1 MIEGINLTKKF
12 DGLTLFQD
20 YNFLIEDKE
29 FVCFFGASGT
39 GKTTLLN
46 MIGLIE
52 PIDAGSLRINGIE
65 YTTNKQKLAYY
76 RSVVGF
82 LFQNFAL
89 IESKT
94 VEQNLELIRQGSR
107 TNYTIEDVLE
117 RVGLESKLHSKV
129 YTLSGGEQQ
138 RVALARLFLKKCDI
152 ILADEP
158 TGSLDSKTG
167 DIILNILKDLHK
179 KENVT
184 LIMVTHE
191 PYVANMAERIITVRD
206 GKIIEEKTHV

>member
-1 MIEGINLTKKF
+1 MIEGINITKKF
-12 DGLTLFQD
+12 DGLTLFQN
-20 YNFLIEDKE
+20 YNFLIEDQE
-29 FVCFFGASGT
+29 FVCFSGASGT

-52 PIDAGSLRINGIE
+52 PIDAGTLRINEIE
-65 YTTNKQKLAYY
+65 YTTNKQKMEYF
-76 RSVVGF
+76 RSIVGF

-94 VEQNLELIRQGSR
+94 VKENLELIRKGSR
-107 TNYTIEDVLE
+107 TNYTIEEVLE
-117 RVGLESKLHSKV
+117 RVGLESKLNSKV

-158 TGSLDSKTG
+158 TGSLDAKNAQIIMDILLSLNAEGKTV
-167 DIILNILKDLHK
+167 II
-179 KENVT
+179 
-184 LIMVTHE
+184 VTH
-191 PYVANMAERIITVRD
+191 D
-206 GKIIEEKTHV
+206 QKIKDKARRVIEL